1 MDSIIDILVNYGMY
15 GMLVSAF
22 LAGSF
27 FPFPSEAVMIGLLAV
42 GADPVR
48 LFIWGS
54 IGNVAGSMFNYCMGR
69 LGKVEWIHKYL
80 HIKQEDINKAMRF
93 MEGKGAWMG
102 LLAVVPL
109 MGSAITVTLGLMRAR
124 WTIVLL
130 SVTIGKVVR
139 YLILLFGTSIVVNL
153 ASCSHDTQA
162 HHDNAKQTIAVSIE
176 PLRYVAEGI
185 CGNRM
190 EVMTIVTKGNN
201 PETYEPTT
209 RQMAQLEKCRIIIM
223 AGQLGFEKA
232 WKDRIRQN
240 IPNITIAET
249 MHVADG
255 QDPHTWTSPQ
265 NMMTIAEMIYQEVV
279 KIDSKDSI
287 YFKHRKDS
295 LIDVLKA
302 TDRYIRSKTNSLTN
316 RTFVIFHPSLTY
328 FAHDY
333 NLRQIAIEQEGKEPT
348 PESQMKTIN
357 EARKAGVRLVL
368 VQKEFDQRHAQNVAN
383 AMQAHMVYINPLNY
397 DWVTEM
403 KTIADEISKHNTP

>member
-1 MDSIIDILVNYGMY
+1 MDAIIDILVNYGMY

-27 FPFPSEAVMIGLLAV
+27 FPFPSEAVMLGLLAV

-48 LFIWGS
+48 LFVWGS

-80 HIKQEDINKAMRF
+80 HIKQEDIDKTMRF

-153 ASCSHDTQA
+153 SSCSHDKATTNGNDRQI
-162 HHDNAKQTIAVSIE
+162 IAVSIE

-185 CGNRM
+185 CGERM

-209 RQMAQLEKCRIIIM
+209 RQMAQLEKCPLIVM

-232 WKDRIRQN
+232 WKGRIRQN
-240 IPNITIAET
+240 IPSTTIAEVMT
-249 MHVADG
+249 VADG
-255 QDPHTWTSPQ
+255 QDPHTWTSPR
-265 NMMTIAEMIYQEVV
+265 NMMNIAEKIYQEVV
-279 KIDSKDSI
+279 RIDSKDSL

-295 LIDVLKA
+295 LIEIFKA
-302 TDRYIRSKTNSLTN
+302 TDEYIRSKTKTLNN
-316 RTFVIFHPSLTY
+316 RAFVIFHPSLTY

-357 EARKAGVRLVL
+357 EAKKAGVKLVM

-383 AMQAHMVYINPLNY
+383 AMQAHIVYINPLNY

-403 KTIADEISKHNTP
+403 KTIADEIYRYNR